1 MKRLIVFNLRK
12 GKLYW
17 KYCLTCYLS
26 NTCSIIAILDWT
38 VFLNDWCL
46 HHLEALIKLYSSQ
59 LTYVYLFYLSIYLIY
74 VIFAFVYWYYYL
86 LLLLLL
92 LPLLLN
98 HLFDSACCSCSGSSI
113 YSVPL
118 SLIISTLLF
127 MLPVFINTL
136 LFIR

>member
-1 MKRLIVFNLRK
+1 MTRLIVFNLRK

-26 NTCSIIAILDWT
+26 DTCFIIAILDWT

-46 HHLEALIKLYSSQ
+46 RDLEALIKLYSSH
-59 LTYVYLFYLSIYLIY
+59 LTYVSLFYLSIYLIY
-74 VIFAFVYWYYYL
+74 IIFAFVYWYYFL

-92 LPLLLN
+92 LSLLLN
-98 HLFDSACCSCSGSSI
+98 HLFGSACCSCSGSSN

-118 SLIISTLLF
+118 SLIIRTLLF
-127 MLPVFINTL
+127 MLPVFISTL